1 MDIADI
7 LTPERTLCNAPG
19 TSKKRALEHV
29 AEFICRDIPDLDAGS
44 LFKQLICRERLGST
58 GIGHGI
64 AIPHCRLDGCQHIT
78 GALVKLTDPVD
89 FDAADNQPVDL
100 LFVLLVPEQACDE
113 HLQILKRLAELF
125 NSASTRQAMRRAEGG
140 LSLYDIACSAAG
152 ESSIPNAPTSQE
164 LPG

>member
-7 LTPERTLCNAPG
+7 LTPSRTLCNTPG
-19 TSKKRALEHV
+19 TSKKRALERV
-29 AEFICRDIPDLDAGS
+29 AEFICQDIPGLDAGV

-64 AIPHCRLDGCQHIT
+64 AIPHCRLDGCQQIT

-100 LFVLLVPEQACDE
+100 LLVLLVPEQACDE
-113 HLQILKRLAELF
+113 HLLVLKRLAELF
-125 NSASTRQAMRRAEGG
+125 NSASTRKAMRRAEDSH
-140 LSLYDIACSAAG
+140 SLYHIACSAAD
-152 ESSIPNAPTSQE
+152 ESSTSTAQTRKE
-164 LPG
+164 LHG